1 MNASLI
7 RIAAVGLVT
16 AVSAGAAAAQD
27 LARRVQTATA
37 PNVQFHFAA
46 RPGVCGDGRTYIRTD
61 VDSWYGSIND
71 FTRSQ
76 PCAEGPV
83 RVVIVRIDR
92 EPIRIE
98 TFAGTLQNDSS
109 ATDLGRVAAADA
121 ADYLMS
127 LARSAE
133 GRVSREALM
142 PATLADSATI
152 APALLAIARDQ
163 SRSRDMRRSALS
175 WLARRGTAR
184 DGLATP
190 ELLRTLSGFAQDE
203 SEHNSFRQNAVSVL
217 GRLDRGEGI
226 PTLIEMGRGTSD
238 TWLARQA
245 AQTLGRS
252 GDPRA
257 RRAVRA
263 LAESE
268 DTPSDVRVAAIG
280 ALTGEYGSVQD
291 AEALQRIYPSIT
303 NDRTRDAIL
312 SGVANVGSVSGRTF
326 LLGVVRDESHPAQ
339 QRRRAASL
347 LERAGVPVRDVVS
360 VYDQVSDGEVRGTL
374 INLLAQAGTKEAT
387 NKLIAIAR
395 EDTQLSARRR
405 AINALAR
412 FDDPAIKTALRD
424 IVSKQ

>member
-7 RIAAVGLVT
+7 RAAPVGLLI
-16 AVSAGAAAAQD
+16 ALSATSTRAQD
-27 LARRVQTATA
+27 LARRVTAATA

-61 VDSWYGSIND
+61 TDSWYGSIND

-83 RVVIVRIDR
+83 RVVVVRSDR

-98 TFAGTLQNDSS
+98 TFAGTLQSDST

-121 ADYLMS
+121 ANYLMS
-127 LARSAE
+127 LARTAE
-133 GRVSREALM
+133 GRVGREALM

-175 WLARRGTAR
+175 WLSRRSTAR
-184 DGLATP
+184 DGLAAP
-190 ELLRTLSGFAQDE
+190 ELIRTLGDFARDE
-203 SEHNSFRQNAVSVL
+203 TEHNTFRQSAVSLL

-226 PTLIEMGRGTSD
+226 PSLIEMSGSTTD

-263 LAESE
+263 LVENE
-268 DTPSDVRVAAIG
+268 QTPSDVRAAAIG

-291 AEALQRIYPSIT
+291 AEALQRIYPKVT
-303 NDRTRDAIL
+303 NDKTRDAIL
-312 SGVANVGSVSGRTF
+312 SGVANIGSVSGRAF
-326 LLGVVRDESHPAQ
+326 LLAIVRDENQPAQ

-347 LERAGVPVRDVVS
+347 LDRAGVPVKDVVS
-360 VYDQVSDGEVRGTL
+360 TYDQVSDGEVRGTL
-374 INLLAQAGTKEAT
+374 INILAEAGTKEAT
-387 NKLIAIAR
+387 AKLIAIAR

-412 FDDPAIKTALRD
+412 FDDPAIKTALRE
-424 IVSKQ
+424 IVIKQ